1 MVRYILNLAIC
12 CLAANAFAHHSYTE
26 FDDKRIVEIVG
37 VLTKAAWQNPHA
49 KLEVESKDAQGK
61 VVRYDIETTP
71 LNFLRRWQVP
81 LEIYEVG
88 STVKVAGW
96 PSKREAARI
105 YGTNILS
112 ADGRETVL
120 WRSQPRW
127 KSTAFGTE
135 PTSSSTAAAAG
146 IPPATSIF
154 QVWGSGYARPGVP
167 DDPDAV
173 PGTLFRTPL
182 PLTKAAQQAAAAY
195 DPVTQAEQGCTPRG
209 MPWIMAVP
217 YPMELLDRGD
227 TIMFHQEENDV
238 VRTFHMNG
246 DSRAAASQPLTPL
259 GYSVGRWDGDTLVV
273 ETSRASSKYFTPI
286 GNFSENAQYVERFE
300 LAVDGSR
307 LLYTLTISDP
317 AVLTE
322 PVELKR
328 SWIQVPGEKVMAFK
342 CDEAALR

>member
-26 FDDKRIVEIVG
+26 FDDQRTVEIEG
-37 VLTKAAWQNPHA
+37 VLTKAAWQNPHT
-49 KLEVESKDAQGK
+49 KLEVESKDTQGN
-61 VVRYDIETTP
+61 VVKYDIESTP

-96 PSKREAARI
+96 PSKREAARM

-127 KSTAFGTE
+127 RPTAFGTE
-135 PTSSSTAAAAG
+135 SASSSTAAAG

-154 QVWGSGYARPGVP
+154 QVWGSAYARPGVP
-167 DDPDAV
+167 DDKDAA
-173 PGTLFRTPL
+173 PRSLFRTPL
-182 PLTKAAQQAAAAY
+182 PLTQAARQAAAAY
-195 DPVTQAEQGCTPRG
+195 DPVTQAEQGCTPKG
-209 MPWIMAVP
+209 MPFIMVVP
-217 YPMELLDRGD
+217 NPMEILDRGE
-227 TIMFHQEENDV
+227 TIEFHQEEFDV

-246 DSRAAASQPLTPL
+246 DSSAAASQPLTPL

-273 ETSRASSKYFTPI
+273 ETSRANSKFLTPL
-286 GNFSENAQYVERFE
+286 GKFSESAQYVERFK
-300 LAVDGSR
+300 LASDGSR

-317 AVLTE
+317 VVLTE

-328 SWIQVPGEKVMAFK
+328 SWIQVPGEKVIPFK